1 MYSIAGQHYI
11 LITLLM
17 NK

>member
-1 MYSIAGQHYI
+1 MKGSINSVVI

-17 NK
+17 N